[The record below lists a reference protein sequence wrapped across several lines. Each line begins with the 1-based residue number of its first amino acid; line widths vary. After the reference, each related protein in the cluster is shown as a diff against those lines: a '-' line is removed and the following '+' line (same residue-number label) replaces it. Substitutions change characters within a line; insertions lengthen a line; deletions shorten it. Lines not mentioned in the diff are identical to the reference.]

1 MAENVK
7 CLLVGIDTVL
17 ISEVEELDATIGD
30 PDCKLIKPM
39 RFLAVDDMKPWV
51 EASGQT
57 EYMIR
62 SSDILT
68 IADPTPEVVEAY
80 LKLTE

>member
-1 MAENVK
+1 MSENVK

-17 ISEVEELDATIGD
+17 ISEVQEVDAAIGD
-30 PDCKLIKPM
+30 PDCKLVKPYK
-39 RFLAVDDMKPWV
+39 FLGIDDMKPWM
-51 EASGQT
+51 EASNQN

-68 IADPTPEVVEAY
+68 IADPSPEVIEAY
-80 LKLTE
+80 LKLTA